1 MATGRE
7 ILVVDDHNETAELI
21 SVMLRM
27 EGYTCFAAA
36 TELQA
41 LKLYDE
47 VRPALVIT
55 DEYLAGSTTGSDLL
69 RVLRRKYGRNVGR
82 ALVITGLPGDVR
94 VLSTDV
100 VIEKP
105 FDLCKLVDV
114 VRWILGEPPKVQEA
128 R

>member
-1 MATGRE
+1 MRTAAGRRNTE
-7 ILVVDDHNETAELI
+7 SGRTSDKAPAPANTARDLP
-21 SVMLRM
+21 
-27 EGYTCFAAA
+27 A
-36 TELQA
+36 Q
-41 LKLYDE
+41 

-82 ALVITGLPGDVR
+82 ALVITGLPGDVT

-105 FDLCKLVDV
+105 FDLRKLVEV
-114 VRWILGEPPKVQEA
+114 VRSILGEPPKAREA
-128 R
+128 H